1 MHQTPQ
7 LRKGGYFTH
16 RCQSKAGVSRKA
28 LILLSS
34 SALLGGGASGIKLL
48 DWTGTWSGIEYK
60 SLPNSSQSESSGCQV
75 VWRAQF
81 PRVCISIVHKR
92 QKEIEK
98 GLTYF
103 MADGSSAGKLL
114 FSGSDSTTLFS
125 TFCLQKNKRQLQ
137 LKNRIHLKR
146 TMLFLVV
153 ALYTIWWVPF
163 FKKITNTWLI
173 VKIQLQ

>member
-1 MHQTPQ
+1 MHQTTQ
-7 LRKGGYFTH
+7 LRKGGYSTH

-92 QKEIEK
+92 QKK
-98 GLTYF
+98 
-103 MADGSSAGKLL
+103 KR
-114 FSGSDSTTLFS
+114 DSHIS
-125 TFCLQKNKRQLQ
+125 WQMYLQ
-137 LKNRIHLKR
+137 LVGFHFQVQIPPPYFPPFVCKKTKDSCNSRTEFISNEQCCFWLWPYTQFDECPFLK
-146 TMLFLVV
+146 
-153 ALYTIWWVPF
+153 
-163 FKKITNTWLI
+163 K
-173 VKIQLQ
+173 LQTHD